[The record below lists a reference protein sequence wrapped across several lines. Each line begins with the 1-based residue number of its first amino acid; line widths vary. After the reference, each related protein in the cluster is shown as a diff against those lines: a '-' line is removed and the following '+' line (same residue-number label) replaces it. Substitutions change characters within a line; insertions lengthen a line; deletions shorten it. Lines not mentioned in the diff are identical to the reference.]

1 MEEKTEQLPEITM
14 IQVQKRRKDRF
25 NIYLDGEYA
34 FPISEAVLIKTGLY
48 KGMTLTKERQETIE
62 EENSQYLAYTIAVDY
77 LSYGLRSEKEVR
89 QKLLDN
95 EIEMRY
101 IHTTLERLREQ
112 MYINDQIYGESYTRT
127 AANINRKGP
136 RQIAQDLKAKGLDD
150 ETISHSLM
158 EYPDNQQLE
167 NAQYLAEKAMN
178 KQSRTSSKDAQM
190 KVRLHLQQKG
200 YPKEIINQVFDGLDS
215 EKSEEDE
222 LFALRIQGDKVWR
235 RYSRKAE
242 GRELEQKV
250 KGNLYQKGFPGDLI
264 NQYIE
269 EKKQEMDVE

>member
-48 KGMTLTKERQETIE
+48 KGMTLTKERQEAIE

-101 IHTTLERLREQ
+101 IHTTLERLRDQ

-150 ETISHSLM
+150 EIISHSLM

>member
-1 MEEKTEQLPEITM
+1 MMAPMDLLGKPKQ
-14 IQVQKRRKDRF
+14 
-25 NIYLDGEYA
+25 
-34 FPISEAVLIKTGLY
+34 EAYDTGMRL
-48 KGMTLTKERQETIE
+48 
-62 EENSQYLAYTIAVDY
+62 
-77 LSYGLRSEKEVR
+77 LRTV
-89 QKLLDN
+89 
-95 EIEMRY
+95 
-101 IHTTLERLREQ
+101 
-112 MYINDQIYGESYTRT
+112 G
-127 AANINRKGP
+127 
-136 RQIAQDLKAKGLDD
+136 
-150 ETISHSLM
+150 
-158 EYPDNQQLE
+158 
-167 NAQYLAEKAMN
+167 LAEKAMN